1 MTHHN
6 EVLADLNRKF
16 MALSTFCPFCSD
28 KVKYNVSNF
37 LKKCDQIYKLAKNVI
52 KTTTIQKQQTAWAT
66 LHQTYWSSNK
76 LNNVTN
82 LRFGHFCGYNLKET
96 PKIKE

>member
-28 KVKYNVSNF
+28 KVKYNVSDF
-37 LKKCDQIYKLAKNVI
+37 LKNVI
-52 KTTTIQKQQTAWAT
+52 KSINWPKMSLKQQ
-66 LHQTYWSSNK
+66 QYKSNK
-76 LNNVTN
+76 LHEPLYIKLIDLQTN
-82 LRFGHFCGYNLKET
+82 L
-96 PKIKE
+96 IM

>member
-28 KVKYNVSNF
+28 KVKYNVSDF
-37 LKKCDQIYKLAKNVI
+37 FKKCDQIYKLAKNVI
-52 KTTTIQKQQTAWAT
+52 KTTTIQKQQTA
-66 LHQTYWSSNK
+66 
-76 LNNVTN
+76 
-82 LRFGHFCGYNLKET
+82 
-96 PKIKE
+96 